1 MRLIVNAMTTLAC
14 VVSLAATAQPAAAQ
28 SGTKTAV
35 AEALY
40 RQARDLMAAGN
51 YAEAC
56 PKLAESQR
64 LDPATGTLLNLAS
77 CHEQQGKLATAWIE
91 YSDALVAA
99 RRDGREDRVEYAR
112 ARAAEIEPRLSRLTL
127 VLAEGADE
135 PALTIE
141 LDGASVGRAILGAA
155 TPVDP
160 GTHTVVATA
169 PGKKPWTGSVEI
181 GPENDQKTLTI
192 PALEPAPPEPRA
204 AEPASAPPVAIFTS
218 PRPADAGSRPV
229 PTPVYVAGGLTL
241 ALAAGAGVTG
251 VAYLGKRS
259 TYDDAREEGSAT
271 REQRDVARRMGYVNL
286 GLWAATAIGAGVT
299 TVLYVTRPERARS
312 ARLQPLIGPSV
323 AGLSVGG
330 GF

>member
-1 MRLIVNAMTTLAC
+1 MRSMAVLAGA
-14 VVSLAATAQPAAAQ
+14 LALCGATRSAAAQ
-28 SGTKTAV
+28 SDTKTAV

-56 PKLAESQR
+56 PKFAESQR
-64 LDPATGTLLNLAS
+64 LDPATGTLLNLAA
-77 CHEQQGKLATAWIE
+77 CHEKQGKLATAWIE

-127 VLAEGADE
+127 VLAAGADE
-135 PALTIE
+135 PELTIE

-160 GTHTVVATA
+160 GTHTVRATA

-181 GPENDQKTLTI
+181 GAENDQKTLTI
-192 PALEPAPPEPRA
+192 PALEPAPPEPVPVTPTLTTA
-204 AEPASAPPVAIFTS
+204 PAPPPNGAPPSDELSHRPIPTS
-218 PRPADAGSRPV
+218 A
-229 PTPVYVAGGLTL
+229 YVAGGITL
-241 ALAAGAGVTG
+241 ALAAGAGITG
-251 VAYLGKRS
+251 ISYLGKRGD
-259 TYDDAREEGSAT
+259 YQDALDRRTATSGDRDSA
-271 REQRDVARRMGYVNL
+271 ERMGYINA
-286 GLWAATAIGAGVT
+286 GLWAGTLIGAGVT
-299 TVLYVTRPERARS
+299 TVIYLTRPERSQRAFV
-312 ARLQPLIGPSV
+312 QPILGPNV
-323 AGLSVGG
+323 AGLGLTG